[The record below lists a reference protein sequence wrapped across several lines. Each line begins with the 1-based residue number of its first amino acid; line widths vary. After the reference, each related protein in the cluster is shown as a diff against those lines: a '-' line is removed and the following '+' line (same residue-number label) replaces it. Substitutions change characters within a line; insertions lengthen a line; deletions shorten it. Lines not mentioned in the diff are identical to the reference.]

1 MKYHIQKKKKKRILL
16 VLQLKGD
23 EQSHN
28 SQSRNTL
35 CRDGVTSRAN
45 FSRNLESKCN
55 IIDHQNI
62 TKKKL
67 LPSPLQLKSHDG
79 RGQW

>member
-1 MKYHIQKKKKKRILL
+1 MKYQKKKKKRILL

-55 IIDHQNI
+55 IIEHQNI
-62 TKKKL
+62 TKKKN
-67 LPSPLQLKSHDG
+67 SFHF
-79 RGQW
+79 RYN